1 MRAVLPAMLE
11 TLFRLTLHGC
21 LSTEIRQLGG
31 ILQRDTPNPLIL
43 PVSRVEMTHKG

>member
-11 TLFRLTLHGC
+11 MLFRLTLHGC

-43 PVSRVEMTHKG
+43 PVSRVEMTHKS